1 MLGASG
7 SLIFMVVLGMGFGIL
22 EHPVQSL
29 FLLFMRMKEFAGAGL
44 SSGWLRILPDME
56 GFRLMWGG
64 VCRTDD
70 CVWVFI

>member
-1 MLGASG
+1 MFSPPDPHLRGGDARPSRLPGGGGGGGGAAAG
-7 SLIFMVVLGMGFGIL
+7 V
-22 EHPVQSL
+22 
-29 FLLFMRMKEFAGAGL
+29 AGAGL

-56 GFRLMWGG
+56 GFRLMWGE